1 MLRCS
6 PVRKPRDA
14 DSGELPEVTPF
25 ADFRDWLRPRRDGS
39 GWQQDEHVTHIGTT
53 GSGKTTM
60 MLNLATI
67 RKYVAVFAPKPSDG
81 TLDGLTRKG
90 WVLTEEWPPPK
101 DARRVIVWP
110 KFSQISDVGRQA
122 QVFGHALESIF
133 RVGGWSVVVDDL
145 PYLVKKLRLGD
156 TLETLYYQAR
166 ALDIS
171 LVGGTQRPRNV
182 PLAALNQA
190 THLFI
195 YRGADRDDVKRVAE
209 LGVFSREL
217 LMETIPQ
224 LPKYHALYLNT
235 RTGDIRHVVTPA
247 PIATPPRS

>member
-1 MLRCS
+1 MRQ
-6 PVRKPRDA
+6 PRET

-25 ADFRDWLRPRRDGS
+25 DQFREWLRPRADGS

-67 RKYVAVFAPKPSDG
+67 RRYVVIFAPKPSDG
-81 TLDGLTRKG
+81 TLDGLTEKG
-90 WVLTEEWPPPK
+90 WVVARDWDSVPPA
-101 DARRVIVWP
+101 ARRIILWP
-110 KFSQISDVGRQA
+110 KFSEISHTGRQA

-133 RVGGWSVVVDDL
+133 RVGGWSVLVDDL

-156 TLETLYYQAR
+156 LLETLYYQAR

-190 THLFI
+190 THLFV
-195 YRGADRDDVKRVAE
+195 YRGADQDDVKRVAE
-209 LGVFSREL
+209 LGVFSRAF
-217 LMETIPQ
+217 LMSTIPQ

-235 RTGDIRHVVTPA
+235 RTGDIRHVVTPP
-247 PIATPPRS
+247 PISRS

>member
-1 MLRCS
+1 MPR
-6 PVRKPRDA
+6 PRDV
-14 DSGELPEVTPF
+14 DSGTLPEVTPF
-25 ADFRDWLRPRRDGS
+25 GDFRDWLKPRSNGS

-67 RKYVAVFAPKPSDG
+67 RKWTVIFAPKPSDG
-81 TLDGLTRKG
+81 TLDGLTKKG
-90 WVLTEEWPPPK
+90 WVLTREWPGPP
-101 DARRVIVWP
+101 DARRVILWP
-110 KFSQISDVGRQA
+110 KFSEISDVGRQA

-145 PYLVKKLRLGD
+145 PYLVQKLRLRE
-156 TLETLYYQAR
+156 TLETFYYQAR
-166 ALDIS
+166 SLDIS
-171 LVGGTQRPRNV
+171 VVGGTQRPRNV

-195 YRGADRDDVKRVAE
+195 YRGADRDDVRRVAE
-209 LGVFSREL
+209 LGVASRDF

-224 LPKYHALYLNT
+224 LPKYDALYLNT
-235 RTGDIRHVVTPA
+235 RTGDIRRTT
-247 PIATPPRS
+247 TPPPISRS

>member
-1 MLRCS
+1 M
-6 PVRKPRDA
+6 
-14 DSGELPEVTPF
+14 
-25 ADFRDWLRPRRDGS
+25 
-39 GWQQDEHVTHIGTT
+39 THIGTT

-67 RKYVAVFAPKPSDG
+67 RKYAVIFAPKPSDG

-90 WVLTEEWPPPK
+90 WVMARDWDSIPPA
-101 DARRVIVWP
+101 ARRVILWP
-110 KFSQISDVGRQA
+110 KFSEISDVGRQA

-209 LGVFSREL
+209 LGVASREF
-217 LMETIPQ
+217 LMATIPQ
-224 LPKYHALYLNT
+224 LPKYDALYLNT
-235 RTGDIRHVVTPA
+235 RTGDIRRTTVPP
-247 PIATPPRS
+247 PISRS